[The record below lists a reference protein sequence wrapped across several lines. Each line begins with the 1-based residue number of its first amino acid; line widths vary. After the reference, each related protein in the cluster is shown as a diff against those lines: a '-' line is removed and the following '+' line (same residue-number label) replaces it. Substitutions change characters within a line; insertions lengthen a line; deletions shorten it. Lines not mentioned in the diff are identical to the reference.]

1 MNEQQLFLI
10 DTEGLR
16 LRKLVFCFDEASWV
30 TLFVK
35 TMIECGLLCCVG

>member
-1 MNEQQLFLI
+1 MNEQQLLLI
-10 DTEGLR
+10 DTEGLI

-35 TMIECGLLCCVG
+35 TIIKCGLPCCVG